1 VILEETYSTIKL
13 KYGKRFNTVVIE
25 QFVAGIYF
33 MAVKLSSGYCGMAN
47 TNLNASDTCTQNRKS
62 GFGDFTPGHFSGHTV
77 AELFN
82 HKNTTRFI
90 KTVQLAAMNA
100 ISAELI
106 GESQYKTIENLDPIE
121 LLDLES
127 GKKICLIGAFLSYMK
142 KISASNSYLN
152 ILELNKNA
160 VPEEYQQFLVAD
172 HLAEKTI
179 LGSDIVII
187 TGASLANNTIDALL
201 DKIPPHIQVVLVGP
215 TSSLLPD
222 VLFKHGVNII
232 GSTRIIDD
240 KMALQLIAEGA
251 AGFHLFNKCAIKTC
265 IVNES

>member
-1 VILEETYSTIKL
+1 MILEETYSTIKTR
-13 KYGKRFNTVVIE
+13 YGERFNTVVIE

-47 TNLNASDTCTQNRKS
+47 TNLNESDTCTQNRKN
-62 GFGDFTPGHFSGHTV
+62 GFGDFSPGNFSGNTV

-82 HKNTTRFI
+82 HNNTTGFI

-106 GESQYKTIENLDPIE
+106 AESQYKTIENLDPIA
-121 LLDLES
+121 LLDLDC
-127 GKKICLIGAFLSYMK
+127 GKNICLIGAFLSYMK
-142 KISASNSYLN
+142 KISASNSHLS
-152 ILELNKNA
+152 ILELNTKA
-160 VPEEYQQFLVAD
+160 VPDEYQQFLITG
-172 HLAEKTI
+172 HLAKKTI
-179 LGSDIVII
+179 LQSDIVII
-187 TGASLANNTIDALL
+187 TGASLANNTIDALM
-201 DKIPPHIQVVLVGP
+201 DKVPTDKQVILVGP

-232 GSTRIIDD
+232 GSTRITDS
-240 KMALQLIAEGA
+240 KMAMQLIAEGA

-265 IVNES
+265 IINES